1 MTGAQLT
8 ILADDLSGAADCG
21 MQGLRHGLRS
31 VVSLGAPGAGQ
42 DGSGADVLAWDLD
55 TRDQA
60 ADAAYERTHSA
71 AAALPAGTRL
81 YLKLDSTLRGNLGAA
96 IDAGLAATGAGVALV
111 APAFSQLG
119 RTTVAGRHR
128 AGGHIGS
135 TDLAGL
141 LRAQSRH
148 AVAHL
153 SLEQIRAGE
162 AAAILEGL
170 AGPGPW
176 VVACDGEQ
184 DADLDLLA
192 AASLER
198 AGGVVWAGS
207 AGLARALLGALTGSA
222 AASQAPHP
230 AAAGPLLIVAG
241 TPAPETAAQVAALL
255 AGGTAAAV
263 ELGAE
268 PSQNELAR
276 AASAVAELLAA
287 GRDVLLHAPAG
298 SDAST
303 SAALGAVA
311 GTAAQLAPPGGLVL
325 TGGETARRVCEA
337 LGMTGIELVSELEP
351 GIPAG
356 HGAPGRLPVVTK
368 AGAFGGPAALV
379 DACAALRGGIPCP
392 VP

>member
-21 MQGLRHGLRS
+21 MQALRHGLRS
-31 VVSLGAPGAGQ
+31 VVSLAAPGAE
-42 DGSGADVLAWDLD
+42 GAETGAGVLAWDID
-55 TRDQA
+55 TRDLA
-60 ADAAYERTHSA
+60 ADAAYERTHAA
-71 AAALPAGTRL
+71 AAALPAEARL

-111 APAFSQLG
+111 APAFPQLG

-128 AGGHIGS
+128 VAGQTET

-153 SLEQIRAGE
+153 TLDEIRAGE

-170 AGPGPW
+170 AGPGPL

-192 AASLER
+192 AAALER
-198 AGGVVWAGS
+198 PGGVVWAGS
-207 AGLARALLGALTGSA
+207 AGLAHALLGALAGSQA
-222 AASQAPHP
+222 AAHAPHP
-230 AAAGPLLIVAG
+230 AVAGPLLIVAG
-241 TPAPETAAQVAALL
+241 SPAPETAAQVAALL
-255 AGGTAAAV
+255 ARASAAAV
-263 ELGAE
+263 ELGEA
-268 PSQNELAR
+268 PGQDELAG
-276 AASAVAELLAA
+276 AAGAVGELLSA
-287 GRDVLLHAPAG
+287 GRDVLLHDPVG

-303 SAALGAVA
+303 AGALGEVA
-311 GTAAQLAPPGGLVL
+311 GLAASIASPGGLVL

-337 LGMTGIELVSELEP
+337 LGIHEIELVSELEP

-356 HGAPGRLPVVTK
+356 RGAPGGLPVVTK
-368 AGAFGGPAALV
+368 AGAFGGPGALV
-379 DACAALRGGIPCP
+379 NACTTLRGGIPCP